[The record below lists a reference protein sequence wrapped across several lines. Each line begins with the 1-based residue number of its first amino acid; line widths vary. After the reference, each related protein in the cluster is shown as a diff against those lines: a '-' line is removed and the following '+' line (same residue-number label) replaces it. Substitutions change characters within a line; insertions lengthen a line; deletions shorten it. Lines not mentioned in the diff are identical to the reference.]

1 MTEEAVSTNADLA
14 YLVVRTGVTRGDV
27 YRLPSNQVTTIGRA
41 TTCRIVVQDEICSR
55 NHCELFFSSDRWR
68 LRDCGSRNGTKVR
81 GEPIV
86 GDVELRFGQSFQIG
100 STIFGLAGSLSQR
113 WDDDAGLDEPIESD
127 TVDAMRER
135 QESDSNPEIL
145 HRRRQSR
152 FRQPVDSAA
161 RDKTSLEL
169 SRLYRLAL
177 DMGAATTAQS
187 LAEIVLE
194 GLLNATAASIG
205 AILLTPVGN
214 GKKSGSADQLT
225 VVAYRAENHQPY
237 HPVSAYLSQ
246 IVLTDQEAVL
256 ARDIASDARF
266 LDRDSLGEIQAQSVI
281 CAPVRTQEKVHG
293 LIHLYSTDAATQL
306 EVDDLEFTLAVA
318 DQMAAGLEQLQR
330 VEKLQAGLQ
339 RAEVENQT
347 LREQLRSEMDLIGE
361 STAMQQ
367 LKGRIARIAPTDATA
382 LIRGESG
389 SGKELIARAI
399 HIHSNRRNGP
409 FITMNCAALSESL
422 LESELFG
429 HEKGSFTGAVGRKLG
444 KFEQAHHGTIFLD
457 EVGEMSPGVQAK
469 FLRVLEGHPFE
480 RVGGGEPVHA
490 DVRVVAATNRDLEKA
505 VADGTFRQDLYFR
518 LQVVELVVEP
528 LRRRRS
534 DIPLLA
540 NYFLNRF
547 ARKMARNMVGFT
559 PGAMQSLIEYDWPG
573 NVRELQHTIERA
585 VILCPHEAVGQADL
599 HLSALG
605 SMAKTAEPSRDISTR
620 QTFEALPLEIVE
632 QQHILAT
639 LEWTS
644 WNKSQA
650 AQILGIERST
660 LDRKLKRYDVERPK
674 EKNL

>member
-1 MTEEAVSTNADLA
+1 MSQEVITKADPA
-14 YLVVRTGVTRGDV
+14 YLVVRTGVKRGDV
-27 YRLPSNQVTTIGRA
+27 YRLPHNQVTTIGRA

-55 NHCELFFSSDRWR
+55 NHCELFFDVNCWR
-68 LRDCGSRNGTKVR
+68 LRDCGSRNGTKLR
-81 GEPIV
+81 GERIS
-86 GDVELRFGQSFQIG
+86 GDVELKFGQSFQIG
-100 STIFGLAGSLSQR
+100 STIFGLAGSLTQR
-113 WDDDAGLDEPIESD
+113 WDDDDGLDEPIESD
-127 TVDAMRER
+127 TVDALRER
-135 QESDSNPEIL
+135 HESDSNPEIL

-152 FRQPVDSAA
+152 FRQPVDAAA

-177 DMGAATTAQS
+177 EMGSATTAQGLS
-187 LAEIVLE
+187 EIVLE
-194 GLLNATAASIG
+194 GLLNASSATIG
-205 AILLTPVGN
+205 AILLMSSSLAKNSGGN
-214 GKKSGSADQLT
+214 DQLS
-225 VVAYRAENHQPY
+225 VVAYRAQNHQPY
-237 HPVSAYLSQ
+237 HPVSDSLSQ
-246 IVLTDQEAVL
+246 IVLKDQEAVL
-256 ARDIASDARF
+256 ARDISSDDRF
-266 LDRDSLGEIQAQSVI
+266 LDRDSLGEIEAQSVI
-281 CAPVRTQEKVHG
+281 CAPVRTAEKVYG
-293 LIHLYSTDAATQL
+293 LIHLYSTDNVSQL

-361 STAMQQ
+361 SPAMQQ
-367 LKGRIARIAPTDATA
+367 LKNRIARIAPTDATA

-399 HIHSNRRNGP
+399 HLHSNRRGGP

-444 KFEQAHHGTIFLD
+444 KFEQAHEGTIFLD

-480 RVGGGEPVHA
+480 RVGGGDPVHA

-505 VADGTFRQDLYFR
+505 VSEGTFRQDLYFR

-528 LRRRRS
+528 LRRRKL

-559 PGAMQSLIEYDWPG
+559 PGAMQALIEYDWPG

-605 SMAKTAEPSRDISTR
+605 TTGKSVEPARDISTR

-639 LEWTS
+639 LEWTG

-660 LDRKLKRYDVERPK
+660 LDRKLKRYDVERPR
-674 EKNL
+674 ERN